1 MARARLTVLLT
12 ATFLLTGILGWESG
26 RSAAVTDKPDESYQ
40 YVLLFARVLHLINQD
55 YVDSRKVSYKD
66 LTYAALRG
74 MLSSLDPHSQFL
86 DEENF
91 QDIQRETKGEFSGLG
106 IMIGVKDGGLV
117 ILSPMEDSPGGR
129 AGLMP
134 GDRILKI
141 DGKNTEKMT
150 LAAAEKALKG
160 LPGEKAHLTLL
171 RPVANAP
178 GGGTVFEVTLTRETI
193 RVASV
198 KDARLLPASMAG
210 QDRIG
215 YVRIEEFAEN
225 TSDELD
231 LALDNL
237 EHSGIQGLVID
248 LRNNPGGLLDSAVD
262 VAGKFV
268 PPNTVIVST
277 RGRTPD
283 LSQDFRARVQRG
295 HPDYPIAL
303 LINGYSASG
312 AEIVAGALKDLN
324 RAILVGETTFG
335 KGSVQTVQSL
345 GNGVGLRLTMAKY
358 YTPSKRTIHEV
369 GVSPDIEVPI
379 SDAEERRIILAEAKR
394 SLTPEEQAEA
404 AKAEDRQLERAVS
417 SLRSILIYRE
427 RQAALN
433 GPLKT
438 PAVAKPS
445 APNSTDVLTTPGAA
459 R

>member
-12 ATFLLTGILGWESG
+12 AFLLLTGILGWQCV
-26 RSAAVTDKPDESYQ
+26 RSAAVTEKPDDSYQ
-40 YVLLFARVLHLINQD
+40 YTLLFARVLQLIRQD
-55 YVDSRKVSYKD
+55 YVDPSKVAYKD

-86 DEENF
+86 DEESF

-106 IMIGVKDGGLV
+106 IVIGVKDGALV

-141 DGKNTEKMT
+141 DGKNTEKMS

-160 LPGEKAHLTLL
+160 QPGEKSLLTLQ
-171 RPVANAP
+171 RPVAGAP

-198 KDARLLPASMAG
+198 KDTRLLPASMAG
-210 QDRIG
+210 QDKIG
-215 YVRIEEFAEN
+215 YVRIEEFAEK

-231 LALDNL
+231 HALDDL
-237 EHSGIQGLVID
+237 EHGGIQGLVID

-277 RGRTPD
+277 KGRTAD
-283 LSQDFRARVQRG
+283 ESQDFRARLQRQ
-295 HPDYPIAL
+295 HPNYPMAI

-312 AEIVAGALKDLN
+312 AEILAGALKDLN

-335 KGSVQTVQSL
+335 KGSVQTVQPL

-358 YTPSKRTIHEV
+358 YTPSKKTIHEV

-379 SDAEERRIILAEAKR
+379 SDAEERRIMLAEAKR
-394 SLTPEEQAEA
+394 PLTPEEQTEA

-417 SLRSILIYRE
+417 SLRSIIIYRE
-427 RQAALN
+427 RQAALQAA
-433 GPLKT
+433 PKTT
-438 PAVAKPS
+438 PAANPPAPKPAPAATTSGVAK
-445 APNSTDVLTTPGAA
+445 
-459 R
+459 

>member
-1 MARARLTVLLT
+1 
-12 ATFLLTGILGWESG
+12 
-26 RSAAVTDKPDESYQ
+26 
-40 YVLLFARVLHLINQD
+40 
-55 YVDSRKVSYKD
+55 
-66 LTYAALRG
+66 

-106 IMIGVKDGGLV
+106 IVIGVKDGGLV
-117 ILSPMEDSPGGR
+117 ILSPMDDSPGGR

-134 GDRILKI
+134 GDKILKI
-141 DGKNTEKMT
+141 DGKNTDKMT

-160 LPGEKAHLTLL
+160 ETGQKVQLTLL
-171 RPVANAP
+171 RPVANAI

-198 KDARLLPASMAG
+198 KDARVLPASIAG
-210 QDRIG
+210 QNKIG

-231 LALDNL
+231 LALENL
-237 EHSGIQGLVID
+237 EQSGIQGLVID
-248 LRNNPGGLLDSAVD
+248 LRNNPGGLLDSAVA

-268 PPNTVIVST
+268 PPHTVIVST
-277 RGRTPD
+277 KGRAPD
-283 LSQDFRARVQRG
+283 QTQDFTAPPQRE

-335 KGSVQTVQSL
+335 KGSVQTVQPL
-345 GNGVGLRLTMAKY
+345 GNGVGLRLTVAKY
-358 YTPSKRTIHEV
+358 YTPSKKTIHEV
-369 GVSPDIEVPI
+369 GVSPDIDVPI
-379 SDAEERRIILAEAKR
+379 TDAEERKIV
-394 SLTPEEQAEA
+394 QAEETHTVTQPGA
-404 AKAEDRQLERAVS
+404 VAPKVEDRQLERAVS

-427 RQAALN
+427 RQAALKASDEAKAPTPQPPEN
-433 GPLKT
+433 SST
-438 PAVAKPS
+438 PA
-445 APNSTDVLTTPGAA
+445 AA

>member
-1 MARARLTVLLT
+1 MARPRLTVLLT
-12 ATFLLTGILGWESG
+12 ALFLLTGFLGWETG
-26 RSAAVTDKPDESYQ
+26 RSAAVAEKPDESYQ
-40 YVLLFARVLHLINQD
+40 YTLLFARVLQLIRQD
-55 YVDSRKVSYKD
+55 YVDPGKVGYKD

-86 DEENF
+86 DEEGF

-106 IMIGVKDGGLV
+106 IVIGVKDGGLV

-150 LAAAEKALKG
+150 LTGAEKALKG
-160 LPGEKAHLTLL
+160 QPGEKARLTLL
-171 RPVANAP
+171 RPVAGAV

-210 QDRIG
+210 PDKIG
-215 YVRIEEFAEN
+215 YVRIEEFGEN

-231 LALDNL
+231 HALENL
-237 EHSGIQGLVID
+237 ERAGIQGLVID

-268 PPNTVIVST
+268 PPDTVIVST
-277 RGRTPD
+277 KGRTPD
-283 LSQDFRARVQRG
+283 QSQDFRARVQRR
-295 HPDYPIAL
+295 HPDYPITL

-312 AEIVAGALKDLN
+312 AEIVAGALKDLH

-335 KGSVQTVQSL
+335 KGSVQTVQPL

-358 YTPSKRTIHEV
+358 YTPSKKTIHEV

-379 SDAEERRIILAEAKR
+379 SDAEERRIVLAEVKR
-394 SLTPEEQAEA
+394 PLTPEEQAEA
-404 AKAEDRQLERAVS
+404 AKMEDRQLERAVS
-417 SLRSILIYRE
+417 SLRSVLIYQE
-427 RQAALN
+427 RQAAL
-433 GPLKT
+433 KT
-438 PAVAKPS
+438 PAQGPAAA
-445 APNSTDVLTTPGAA
+445 APNAA
-459 R
+459 K

>member
-1 MARARLTVLLT
+1 MARAQLTVLLT
-12 ATFLLTGILGWESG
+12 AFFLLTGFLGWQSG
-26 RSAAVTDKPDESYQ
+26 RSAAVAEKPDDSYQ
-40 YVLLFARVLHLINQD
+40 YTLLFARVLQLVRQD
-55 YVDSRKVSYKD
+55 YVDPSKVGYKD

-106 IMIGVKDGGLV
+106 IVIGIKDGGLV

-160 LPGEKAHLTLL
+160 QPGEKAQMTLL
-171 RPVANAP
+171 RPEAGAP
-178 GGGTVFEVTLTRETI
+178 GGGKVFEVTLTRETI

-198 KDARLLPASMAG
+198 KDAQLLPASMAG
-210 QDRIG
+210 QDKIG

-231 LALDNL
+231 HALEGL

-277 RGRTPD
+277 KGRTPD
-283 LSQDFRARVQRG
+283 QSQDFRARVQRR

-312 AEIVAGALKDLN
+312 AEIVAGALKDLH

-335 KGSVQTVQSL
+335 KGSVQTVQPL

-358 YTPSKRTIHEV
+358 YTPSRRTIHEV

-379 SDAEERRIILAEAKR
+379 SDAEERRVVLAEAKR
-394 SLTPEEQAEA
+394 PLTPDEQIEA
-404 AKAEDRQLERAVS
+404 AKADDRQLERAAS
-417 SLRSILIYRE
+417 SLRSILIYQE

-433 GPLKT
+433 IPPKTTVDANPPALKSVDG
-438 PAVAKPS
+438 A
-445 APNSTDVLTTPGAA
+445 STTGAA

>member
-12 ATFLLTGILGWESG
+12 ACFLLTGFLGWESG
-26 RSAAVTDKPDESYQ
+26 RSAAVAEKTDDSYQ
-40 YVLLFARVLHLINQD
+40 YTLLFARVMQLIRQD
-55 YVDSRKVSYKD
+55 YVDPAKVSYKE

-86 DEENF
+86 DEESF

-106 IMIGVKDGGLV
+106 IVIGVKNGGLV

-141 DGKNTEKMT
+141 DGKNTERMT

-160 LPGEKAHLTLL
+160 QPGEKTRLTLL
-171 RPVANAP
+171 RPVAGAL

-198 KDARLLPASMAG
+198 KDARMLPASLAG
-210 QDRIG
+210 QDKIG
-215 YVRIEEFAEN
+215 YVRIEEFGEN
-225 TSDELD
+225 TSDEMD
-231 LALDNL
+231 HALEGL
-237 EHSGIQGLVID
+237 EHDGIQGLVID

-268 PPNTVIVST
+268 PQNTVIVST
-277 RGRTPD
+277 KGRTTD
-283 LSQDFRARVQRG
+283 QSQDFRARVQRQ
-295 HPDYPIAL
+295 HPDYPISL

-312 AEIVAGALKDLN
+312 AEIVAGALKDLH

-335 KGSVQTVQSL
+335 KGSVQSVQPL

-358 YTPSKRTIHEV
+358 YTPGKKTIHEV

-379 SDAEERRIILAEAKR
+379 SDAEERRILLAQTKR
-394 SLTPEEQAEA
+394 PLTPEEQTEA
-404 AKAEDRQLERAVS
+404 SKMEDRQLERAVS
-417 SLRSILIYRE
+417 SLRSVLIYQE

-433 GPLKT
+433 ASPK
-438 PAVAKPS
+438 PAAQKPADAEAK
-445 APNSTDVLTTPGAA
+445 
-459 R
+459 

>member
-1 MARARLTVLLT
+1 L
-12 ATFLLTGILGWESG
+12 
-26 RSAAVTDKPDESYQ
+26 Q
-40 YVLLFARVLHLINQD
+40 LIRQD
-55 YVDSRKVSYKD
+55 YVDPSKVGYKD

-86 DEENF
+86 DEESF

-106 IMIGVKDGGLV
+106 IVIGVKDGGLV

-141 DGKNTEKMT
+141 DGRNTEKMT
-150 LAAAEKALKG
+150 LAGAEKALKG
-160 LPGEKAHLTLL
+160 EPGEKARLTLL
-171 RPVANAP
+171 RPVPKAP
-178 GGGTVFEVTLTRETI
+178 GGGTVFEVVLTRETI

-210 QDRIG
+210 PDKIG

-231 LALDNL
+231 LALENL
-237 EHSGIQGLVID
+237 EQGGIQALVID

-277 RGRTPD
+277 KGRTPD
-283 LSQDFRARVQRG
+283 QSQDFRARVEREQ
-295 HPDYPIAL
+295 PNYPIAL

-335 KGSVQTVQSL
+335 KGSVQTVQPL

-358 YTPSKRTIHEV
+358 YTPSKKTIHGV
-369 GVSPDIEVPI
+369 GVSPDIDVPI
-379 SDAEERRIILAEAKR
+379 TDAEERRIILSEAKR
-394 SLTPEEQAEA
+394 PLTPEEQAEA

-417 SLRSILIYRE
+417 SLRSVLIYRA
-427 RQAALN
+427 RQAALKTAAEAKPPAPQST
-433 GPLKT
+433 GTIT
-438 PAVAKPS
+438 PAAS
-445 APNSTDVLTTPGAA
+445 AP
-459 R
+459 